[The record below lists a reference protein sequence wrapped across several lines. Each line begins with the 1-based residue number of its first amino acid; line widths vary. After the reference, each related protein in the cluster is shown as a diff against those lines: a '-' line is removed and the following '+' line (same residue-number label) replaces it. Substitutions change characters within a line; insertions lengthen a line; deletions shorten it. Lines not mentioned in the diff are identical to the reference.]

1 MTRAQIL
8 GFYQSKKVVWGILA
22 LLLGFFQVARADS
35 IPDSAFISGV
45 VGHPQSYSLSCE
57 ARSAVDWMAFW
68 GVSLSESDFLS
79 QLPRSD
85 NPDRGFV
92 GHANDVWGYIPPH
105 SYGVHAEPV
114 AALLR
119 EYGFEAQ
126 ARRDLSWDDLR
137 YEIAAGHPAIVW
149 VIGQMWTGIPRP
161 YSDSEGHNT
170 IVASFEHTMILTG
183 YDEAHVTVV
192 DASTG
197 LSLTFSQ
204 QAFLD
209 SWSVLGNMAVTGQLS
224 GAGSAEDS
232 GGGSTNSGT
241 TYTVQ
246 RGDYLMALADRFD
259 TTWQEL
265 ATLNNIRYPYTIYPG
280 QVLDLPGGEAPPEE
294 PSPDEPTPTIEPS
307 PIPTLVPTPIPTLAP
322 TSIPRILRP
331 EEIRFRLYLPEI
343 CQDCQPARSVIPVRS
358 RSRLHSSR

>member
-1 MTRAQIL
+1 MMYTQIL
-8 GFYQSKKVVWGILA
+8 GLYRSKKVVWGCLA
-22 LLLGFFQVARADS
+22 LLLGFFQIARADS

-45 VGHPQSYSLSCE
+45 VGHPQNYSLSCE

-85 NPDRGFV
+85 NPDRGYV
-92 GHANDVWGYIPPH
+92 GHANDVWGLIPPH

-119 EYGFEAQ
+119 EYGFEAEAQ
-126 ARRDLSWDDLR
+126 RDLSWDDLR
-137 YEIAAGHPAIVW
+137 REIAAGHPVIVW
-149 VIGQMWTGIPRP
+149 VIGQMWPGIPRP

-183 YDEAHVTVV
+183 YDASHVSVV
-192 DASTG
+192 DAFSG

-209 SWSVLGNMAVTGQLS
+209 SWSVLGNMAVTGQMS
-224 GAGSAEDS
+224 GAESAEDS
-232 GGGSTNSGT
+232 STGSIHAGA

-246 RGDYLMALADRFD
+246 RGDYLMALADRFN

-265 ATLNNIRYPYTIYPG
+265 AAFNNIHYPYTIYPG
-280 QVLDLPGGEAPPEE
+280 QVINIPGGEAPPEE
-294 PSPDEPTPTIEPS
+294 PPPLEPS
-307 PIPTLVPTPIPTLAP
+307 PFPTLTLTPIPTLAP
-322 TSIPRILRP
+322 TSIPRILGP
-331 EEIRFRLYLPEI
+331 EEIHFRLYLPEI
-343 CQDCQPARSVIPVRS
+343 CQSCQPIHSVVAVKSLP
-358 RSRLHSSR
+358 RLRKGR